1 MNLGSETETIEF
13 KESTGEIHQAI
24 ESIAAILNKHSRG
37 ELYFGI
43 KDDGSLKGQVVKDST
58 IKTISDTILRDI
70 EPRITPTI
78 KRQSYENINYIKV
91 SFYGMQ
97 KPYSAFGK
105 FLVRVGT
112 QNRQIT
118 RDELRRLIKKKII
131 LILGKKKV
139 LI

>member
-24 ESIAAILNKHSRG
+24 ESIAAILNKYSRG

-43 KDDGSLKGQVVKDST
+43 NDDGSLKGQVVKDST
-58 IKTISDTILRDI
+58 IKTISDAILRDI

-78 KRQSYENINYIKV
+78 ERQSYENIN

-112 QNRQIT
+112 QNR
-118 RDELRRLIKKKII
+118 
-131 LILGKKKV
+131 
-139 LI
+139 